1 MGQVEVSFEDMKQK
15 IADEF
20 RKHQKGYLATSEGE
34 FVTVRRMGLVSDDL
48 TIYCLTDKDSRKCNH
63 IKANPSVAIA
73 IGDNIQIEGVA
84 YLKDHPLDEENTDY
98 IRAFQEHDPERYERS
113 LRPGRIL
120 QRPGTRVIEVA
131 PKRIVLNTGTLQW
144 DLEPGPPVTVILDT
158 EKEKAHRVNTL
169 DLYKAPAY
177 RE

>member
-1 MGQVEVSFEDMKQK
+1 MSQIEVSYEDMKQK
-15 IADEF
+15 VADEL
-20 RKHQKGYLATSEGE
+20 RKHQKGYLATSEGK
-34 FVTVRRMGLVSDDL
+34 FVTVRRMGYVSDGL
-48 TIYCLTDKDSRKCNH
+48 TIWCLTDKDSRKCNH
-63 IKANPSVAIA
+63 IKANPNVAIA
-73 IGDNIQIEGVA
+73 VGDNLQIEGVA
-84 YLKDHPLDEENTDY
+84 YLKGHPLDEEHTDY
-98 IRAFQEHDPERYERS
+98 IRAFQEHDMERYERS

-120 QRPGTRVIEVA
+120 QRPGTRVIEVN

-158 EKEKAHRVNTL
+158 ENEKAHRVNTI